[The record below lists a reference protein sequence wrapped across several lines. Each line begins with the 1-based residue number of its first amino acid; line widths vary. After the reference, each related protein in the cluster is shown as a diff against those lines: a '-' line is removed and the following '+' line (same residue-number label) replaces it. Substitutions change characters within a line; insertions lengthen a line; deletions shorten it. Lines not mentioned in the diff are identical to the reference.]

1 MSLREGSIVNRYIP
15 SITRRRILPGVARVA
30 ALALAAAAI
39 SGVVLAAPS
48 LGGEPTGPELS
59 KPGV

>member
-1 MSLREGSIVNRYIP
+1 MSLREGSIVSRYIP
-15 SITRRRILPGVARVA
+15 SITRRRIVPGVARVA

-48 LGGEPTGPELS
+48 LGDEPAWPELRQ
-59 KPGV
+59 PRV